1 MMFSPYLLLAA
12 GIACA
17 GIGGEFFVRGVVGI
31 ARWLRISA
39 GIIGATFAAFATSSP
54 ELSVSVNSALAG
66 TPQIA
71 LGDALGSNVVNIGL
85 ILGLALAFAPLHVER
100 DLVRR
105 DFTAVLCVP
114 LLLALLSADGDLG
127 RLDGLC
133 LLLLFSGWLVA
144 VVLEVRRQRS
154 AAPGM
159 LGEGRHRPALIQAAL
174 GLSLLVAAGMLIVAG
189 AKGIAQRHGIDPFLV
204 GATLV
209 AIGTSAPEIATVVIS
224 RLRKHDEVGLGTLLG
239 SNIFNGLFIVGV
251 AAAIHPIPI
260 NLDEVTIGLVFGLLT
275 SLLAFPLHG
284 STLARKRGVLLLA
297 LYAGYLLALLQLPP

>member
-1 MMFSPYLLLAA
+1 MTAPYLLLAL
-12 GIACA
+12 GIVCA
-17 GIGGEFFVRGVVGI
+17 ALGGELFVRGVVGI

-54 ELSVSVNSALAG
+54 ELSVSVNSALAA

-85 ILGLALAFAPLHVER
+85 ILGLALCFAPLHTER
-100 DLVRR
+100 DVLRR
-105 DFTAVLCVP
+105 DFSAALCVP
-114 LLLALLSADGDLG
+114 LLLALLSADGQLG

-133 LLLLFSGWLVA
+133 LLLLFAVWLVA

-154 AAPGM
+154 AAPAM
-159 LGEGRHRPALIQAAL
+159 LGEVHHTPALVQAGTGL
-174 GLSLLVAAGMLIVAG
+174 GLLVAAGMLIVAG

-209 AIGTSAPEIATVVIS
+209 AIGTSAPEIATVVIA
-224 RLRKHDEVGLGTLLG
+224 RLRQHDEVGLGTLLG

-251 AAAIHPIPI
+251 AAAIHPIAI
-260 NLDEVTIGLVFGLLT
+260 NAEEVAIGLSFGLLT
-275 SLLAFPLHG
+275 SLFALPLRG
-284 STLARKRGVLLLA
+284 STLGRQRGILLLT
-297 LYAGYLLALLQLPP
+297 LYAAYLLALLRTVG